1 MVQKYCTGCALLLQ
15 SENENELGYIPL
27 EKYITG
33 SELICKRCFRLK
45 NYGEK
50 PKENEDKTQYIKIV
64 KDAVQKADIVMPI
77 FDIIDLESSFTTE
90 ILDILEDKR
99 SYIILNKLD
108 LLPNYFTAT
117 EVARWFKTRLTDE
130 NIFPE
135 DMSFVSTKSKFGIK
149 GILKK
154 IKNMAGLEKNIKVA
168 VIGVSNVGKS
178 SVLNLLLD
186 KPKITTSKYSGTTK
200 GSIKNTITFK
210 NMKITFIDTP
220 GLIPDGRI
228 SDLLPDKAGVKLVP
242 NSSIPRKTFTLQEG
256 QVFMLSS
263 LMYFKVNSKC
273 TIQVFASKNV
283 QFHVTNENKC
293 EELMKTDYFKLL
305 NMEQQQ
311 EYLKNEFEFK
321 DIIVNYGYD
330 LCISGLGFIEIKK
343 GPLDITVY
351 KPKYVTL
358 KTRESISKIK
368 KAVYEEEDLW

>member
-1 MVQKYCTGCALLLQ
+1 MIQKYCTGCALLLQ
-15 SENENELGYIPL
+15 TENENELGYIPL
-27 EKYITG
+27 EKYLTG
-33 SELICKRCFRLK
+33 SQLICKRCFRLK

-50 PKENEDKTQYIKIV
+50 PSDNENKSEYIKIV
-64 KDAVQKADIVMPI
+64 KEAVKQSDIVMPI
-77 FDIIDLESSFTTE
+77 FDVIDLESSFTTE
-90 ILDILEDKR
+90 ILDILEDKK

-108 LLPNYFTAT
+108 LLPDYFTAT
-117 EVARWFKTRLTDE
+117 EIARWFKNRLVDE
-130 NIFPE
+130 NIFAQ
-135 DMSFVSTKSKFGIK
+135 DMSFISAKSKFGIK

-154 IKNMAGLEKNIKVA
+154 IKNMAEDKKNIKVA

-200 GSIKNTITFK
+200 GSIKNSVMFK
-210 NMKITFIDTP
+210 NTKVTFIDTP

-263 LMYFKVNSKC
+263 LMYFKVNKKC
-273 TIQVFASKNV
+273 TIQVFTSKNI

-293 EELMKTDYFKLL
+293 KELMENGYFKLL
-305 NMEQQQ
+305 TLEQEN
-311 EYLKNEFEFK
+311 EYLKNEFETK
-321 DIIVNYGYD
+321 NIIVDYGYD

-351 KPKYVTL
+351 KPTYVTI
-358 KTRESISKIK
+358 KIRESISKIK
-368 KAVYEEEDLW
+368 KVTYEEEEIW